1 MKRIAIS
8 LLAFVLLAAC
18 TPAPKQPV
26 ADPSEAPVSV
36 DPLPSEDP
44 SSAPPASS
52 DPSPDPPVSA
62 DPSAETPESA
72 DPSADV
78 PAGWQF
84 TSARATDCSFVL
96 TYEVPAGMKSGTFGI
111 CWNRDGDPTLEDD
124 FIYGPKGG
132 DGQIFQVLPNSL
144 FEEGGTYVLKAFRME
159 GEETLYSEA
168 VTLQLGYSPGPMDL
182 EWTRLQRDVLP
193 EGIELYATTSP
204 VSGRP
209 FHAWYAIADLSR
221 VDFRVNAPDGASTIE
236 AQSQADPNCVVL
248 VNGGYF
254 YAGAIAGLAYVAG
267 RSYGAVNQS
276 RGSLRSADPDYK
288 EMYFVTRGIFGVDKQ
303 GTPAA
308 NWVGSRYEKHLFYDC
323 PLPSVR
329 GESKYGAISATY
341 ARPVIDWA
349 PEYAVSAG
357 PVLLKDGKIP
367 FSFEQTEKGGEYWL
381 NNYELMP
388 YDIFGPDVI
397 CDRTAVGCLP
407 DGRVLLFIC
416 DGRISDSPGL
426 NLMELARILK
436 GLGCKDALN
445 LDGGGSTGM
454 MVGTEHIGDQ
464 TAEKSRAVVTTAG
477 FYKR

>member
-1 MKRIAIS
+1 MAEVRPIIGQK
-8 LLAFVLLAAC
+8 
-18 TPAPKQPV
+18 V
-26 ADPSEAPVSV
+26 A
-36 DPLPSEDP
+36 
-44 SSAPPASS
+44 
-52 DPSPDPPVSA
+52 
-62 DPSAETPESA
+62 
-72 DPSADV
+72 
-78 PAGWQF
+78 
-84 TSARATDCSFVL
+84 
-96 TYEVPAGMKSGTFGI
+96 
-111 CWNRDGDPTLEDD
+111 N
-124 FIYGPKGG
+124 
-132 DGQIFQVLPNSL
+132 
-144 FEEGGTYVLKAFRME
+144 
-159 GEETLYSEA
+159 
-168 VTLQLGYSPGPMDL
+168 
-182 EWTRLQRDVLP
+182 
-193 EGIELYATTSP
+193 
-204 VSGRP
+204 
-209 FHAWYAIADLSR
+209 
-221 VDFRVNAPDGASTIE
+221 
-236 AQSQADPNCVVL
+236 
-248 VNGGYF
+248 
-254 YAGAIAGLAYVAG
+254 
-267 RSYGAVNQS
+267 
-276 RGSLRSADPDYK
+276 
-288 EMYFVTRGIFGVDKQ
+288 
-303 GTPAA
+303 
-308 NWVGSRYEKHLFYDC
+308 
-323 PLPSVR
+323 
-329 GESKYGAISATY
+329 